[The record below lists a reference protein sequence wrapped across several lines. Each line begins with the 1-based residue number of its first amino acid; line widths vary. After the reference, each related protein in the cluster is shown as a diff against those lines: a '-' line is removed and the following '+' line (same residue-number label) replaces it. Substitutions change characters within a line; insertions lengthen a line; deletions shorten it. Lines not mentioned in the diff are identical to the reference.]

1 MIQALLLSTLMAQ
14 APGPRQ
20 EPPPPPSQAPPVER
34 EDAQPD
40 PRPLLRFRARR
51 LQEGLGLDP
60 AKAESIAQRWTQFDQ
75 EHIQRQRQI
84 MTLRLRFNDILMG
97 PEPEE
102 RKSALIKPLLEQ
114 FMATRD
120 QQMEAKR
127 RFEADIREG
136 LSPAQ
141 QARLIL
147 LVDDLNKKVMEALR
161 ERRQE
166 RRGN

>member
-1 MIQALLLSTLMAQ
+1 MIQVLLLSALMAQ
-14 APGPRQ
+14 TTGPRQ
-20 EPPPPPSQAPPVER
+20 DPQPPPARGLEEGPM
-34 EDAQPD
+34 D

-51 LQEGLGLDP
+51 LEEGLGVDT
-60 AKAESIAQRWTQFDQ
+60 AKAQSISQRWGQFDQ
-75 EHIQRQRQI
+75 EHFQRQRQI
-84 MTLRLRFNDILMG
+84 TALRLRFNDILMG

-102 RKSALIKPLLEQ
+102 RKSALIKPLMDQ
-114 FMATRD
+114 FMSLRD

-127 RFEADIREG
+127 RFEDDIRQG

-147 LVDDLNKKVMEALR
+147 MVDDLNKKVLDALR

-166 RRGN
+166 RRGF